1 MLSRRWQLVR
11 ALRAQV
17 HEMTTQLDWLERQSL
32 TNFSTRRAATL
43 RLEIAALRRD
53 INEAQMFISRLQR
66 RYLADNGRRPR
77 KPTRAAPSSLTTGR
91 SAGRSAWPQLNV
103 ACGLN
108 HHVMSSV
115 VGQS

>member
-1 MLSRRWQLVR
+1 MDACDAQQARELVR
-11 ALRAQV
+11 ALREQV

-66 RYLADNGRRPR
+66 RYLANNGDGQAS
-77 KPTRAAPSSLTTGR
+77 RAGSASS
-91 SAGRSAWPQLNV
+91 
-103 ACGLN
+103 
-108 HHVMSSV
+108 
-115 VGQS
+115 